1 MGSLASV
8 LYQIPRGPSLSSGSS
23 CYRWGTVSYVLRPA
37 KICISD
43 WMNDTGSPGS
53 VLQRILRGLSLS
65 SGTSYC
71 NRGVISAV
79 QELAGRGMPIKAT
92 RADFWPKVPDQCF
105 HAVQYLPWVFC
116 RSTWAGKL
124 YQSPHETH
132 RKPEIRK
139 SS

>member
-8 LYQIPRGPSLSSGSS
+8 LYRISGGPSLSSGSS
-23 CYRWGTVSYVLRPA
+23 CYRWGTISSVLRPA
-37 KICISD
+37 KIGISD
-43 WMNDTGSPGS
+43 WMNEMGSPGS

-71 NRGVISAV
+71 NWGTISAV
-79 QELAGRGMPIKAT
+79 QELAGRGMPIKAN
-92 RADFWPKVPDQCF
+92 RADFWPKVPGQCF
-105 HAVQYLPWVFC
+105 HAAQCFPWVFS